1 MDPGPPHKKGT
12 WGSFI
17 TQSNLK
23 AEDMSH
29 HFFVCLFSHLDKT
42 KTIEYAT
49 LSQLANE
56 CAGNPVIFWES
67 GGPVSKGQWSLSREQ
82 VAIRLGRTHQT
93 A

>member
-1 MDPGPPHKKGT
+1 M
-12 WGSFI
+12 GSCI

-29 HFFVCLFSHLDKT
+29 HFFACLFSHLEKT
-42 KTIEYAT
+42 GTIGYAT

-56 CAGNPVIFWES
+56 CAGNPVIFWER
-67 GGPVSKGQWSLSREQ
+67 GGPGSKGQRCLSGEQ
-82 VAIRLGRTHQT
+82 VAISQGLTHQT